1 MTGIMQ
7 MFVGG
12 APGGRGAQTYD
23 APGTYCWVAPPGVTK
38 VSVVTIGAGYSI
50 SGAGSG
56 ASGGGGLNYGN
67 NISVTPGN
75 SYSLRV
81 GNSVSPCTTGRR
93 SCFNGSY
100 IATGAFSTSS
110 GSGLYSG
117 GVGCQGGGGAA
128 GYSGNGGGGGSG
140 GSGASGSSGSGGGG
154 GGGAGY
160 FYQQT
165 GNVSVPCL
173 TCGGF
178 VCAPQT
184 VLFSGGGGGGGV
196 QVLGQGSSGAGGLWT
211 SSLSNGGGGGS
222 FGSGGGATAIQSGGN
237 GGAYGG
243 GGGAANQYLACP
255 VSAFVCCGV
264 RYYNWSIISNG
275 APGTSG
281 SGAVRIVWPGDTRQF
296 PSTDVGA

>member
-12 APGGRGAQTYD
+12 APGGRGSQLYD
-23 APGTYCWVAPPGVTK
+23 VPGTYCWVAPAGVTK
-38 VSVVTIGAGYSI
+38 ISVVTIG
-50 SGAGSG
+50 GAYQVPSSNLS

-67 NISVTPGN
+67 NISVTPGS

-81 GNSVSPCTTGRR
+81 GSTTSSCTTARR

-100 IATGAFSTSS
+100 IATGAFSTSA

-117 GVGCQGGGGAA
+117 GGGQQGGGGAA
-128 GYSGNGGGGGSG
+128 GYSGNGGAGS
-140 GSGASGSSGSGGGG
+140 STCNGSSGSGGGG

-165 GNVSVPCL
+165 GSVVVPCITCGGCVSVP
-173 TCGGF
+173 
-178 VCAPQT
+178 AT

-196 QVLGQGSSGAGGLWT
+196 GVFGQGSSGAGGTLT
-211 SSLSNGGGGGS
+211 SSTSNGGGGGS
-222 FGSGGGATAIQSGGN
+222 GGTNGGLTTSQNGGN
-237 GGAYGG
+237 GGTYGG
-243 GGGAANQYLACP
+243 GGGGANQYLACP
-255 VSAFVCCGV
+255 LNTFVCCGI
-264 RYYNWSIISNG
+264 RYTDWAVISNG
-275 APGTSG
+275 TPGTSG

>member
-12 APGGRGAQTYD
+12 APGGRGSQLYD
-23 APGTYCWVAPPGVTK
+23 VPGTYCWVAPAGVTK
-38 VSVVTIGAGYSI
+38 ISVVTIGAGYAVSS
-50 SGAGSG
+50 SGLS

-67 NISVTPGN
+67 NISVTPGS

-81 GNSVSPCTTGRR
+81 GGTSTGFCGTTRR

-100 IATGAFSTSS
+100 IATGAFSTSA

-117 GVGCQGGGGAA
+117 GGGQQGGGGAA
-128 GYSGNGGGGGSG
+128 GYSGNGGSGGGTCG
-140 GSGASGSSGSGGGG
+140 GTSGSGGGG

-160 FYQQT
+160 FYQAT
-165 GNVSVPCL
+165 GNVSVPCT
-173 TCGGF
+173 TCGGY
-178 VCAPQT
+178 VCISQT

-196 QVLGQGSSGAGGLWT
+196 DVFGQGSSGAGGTLT
-211 SSLSNGGGGGS
+211 SSTSNGGGGGS
-222 FGSGGGATAIQSGGN
+222 GGTSGGSTASQNGGN
-237 GGAYGG
+237 GGTYGG
-243 GGGAANQYLACP
+243 GGGAGNQYLACP

-264 RYYNWSIISNG
+264 RYYDWSVVSNG
-275 APGTSG
+275 TPGTSG